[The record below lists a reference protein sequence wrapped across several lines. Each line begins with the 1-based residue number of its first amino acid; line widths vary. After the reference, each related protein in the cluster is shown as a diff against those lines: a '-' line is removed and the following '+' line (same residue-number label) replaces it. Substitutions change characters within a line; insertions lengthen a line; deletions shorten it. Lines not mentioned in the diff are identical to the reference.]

1 VRNYPALEVRFAT
14 PADDDRLALLVAD
27 LDDFQPT
34 AVHDNDE
41 PVRVFFA
48 SGASRDAALAH
59 LRHRE
64 DLTATAVD
72 VPHEDWAARSQAA
85 LTPIVIGRLT
95 VAPPWTVTDDLRAS
109 APGPV
114 ILIQPSMGFGTGHHA
129 STRLCL
135 RLLQEMALSG
145 KSVVDVGTGSGVLA
159 IAASLLGAAAVAG
172 VDFDRDA
179 LTNARENLELNSP
192 AARVDFREHD
202 LSSGPGDLAG
212 AFDLVV
218 ANLTGGLIC
227 RRGDALA
234 ALARP
239 GASLI
244 ASGFQTH
251 ELQDVSA
258 ALREAGWT
266 CTSHLTEQD
275 WVGARYEMTP
285 TSPSASTES

>member
-1 VRNYPALEVRFAT
+1 MRNYPALELRFQT
-14 PADDDRLALLVAD
+14 PADEDSLGLVVAD
-27 LDDFQPT
+27 LDEFQPS

-41 PVRVFFA
+41 PVRVFF
-48 SGASRDAALAH
+48 SSSASRDAALAH
-59 LRHRE
+59 LRGRH

-72 VPHEDWAARSQAA
+72 VPDEDWAARSQAA
-85 LTPIVIGRLT
+85 LTPIVIGTLT
-95 VAPPWTVTDDLRAS
+95 VAPPWTVTDDVRRS

-135 RLLQEMALSG
+135 RLLQEMRLAG

-159 IAASLLGAAAVAG
+159 IAASVLGAAAVAG
-172 VDFDRDA
+172 VDCDPDA

-202 LSSGPGDLAG
+202 LASDPGGFSG
-212 AFDLVV
+212 AFDVV
-218 ANLTGGLIC
+218 LANLTGGLLC
-227 RRGDALA
+227 RSGDALA

-244 ASGFQTH
+244 ASGFQMH
-251 ELQDVSA
+251 ELEAVAA
-258 ALREAGWT
+258 ALRAAGWT
-266 CTSHLTEQD
+266 RVSHLTEQD
-275 WVGARYEMTP
+275 WVGASF
-285 TSPSASTES
+285 TSPTWSRAS

>member
-1 VRNYPALEVRFAT
+1 LRDYPALEIRFIT
-14 PADDDRLALLVAD
+14 PADEERLALLLAE

-48 SGASRDAALAH
+48 SSASRDAAIVH
-59 LRHRE
+59 LRDRE

-72 VPHEDWAARSQAA
+72 VPDEDWAARSQAA
-85 LTPIVIGRLT
+85 LTPVVIGNVT
-95 VAPPWTVTDDLRAS
+95 VAPPWTVTADMRAS

-135 RLLQEMALSG
+135 RLLQEMPIAG

-159 IAASLLGAAAVAG
+159 IAASILGAAAVAG
-172 VDFDRDA
+172 VDFDPDA
-179 LTNARENLELNSP
+179 LTNARENLELNAP

-202 LSSGPGDLAG
+202 LSSGPGALSG
-212 AFDLVV
+212 AFDLVL
-218 ANLTGGLIC
+218 ANLTGGLLC
-227 RRGDALA
+227 RSGDALA
-234 ALARP
+234 VFARP

-244 ASGFQTH
+244 ASGFQLH
-251 ELQDVSA
+251 ELDEVTA
-258 ALREAGWT
+258 ALGRAGWNRN
-266 CTSHLTEQD
+266 SHLTEQD
-275 WVGARYEMTP
+275 WVGARF
-285 TSPSASTES
+285 TSPSGSRAS

>member
-1 VRNYPALEVRFAT
+1 VRTYPALELRFQT
-14 PADDDRLALLVAD
+14 PADEEHLALLLAE

-41 PVRVFFA
+41 PVRVFF
-48 SGASRDAALAH
+48 STSASRDAALAH
-59 LRHRE
+59 LRSRH

-72 VPHEDWAARSQAA
+72 VPDEDWAARSQAA
-85 LTPIVIGRLT
+85 LTPIVVGTLT
-95 VAPPWTVTDDLRAS
+95 IAPPWTATDAMRAS

-135 RLLQEMALSG
+135 RLLQEMPLAG
-145 KSVVDVGTGSGVLA
+145 KSVVDIGTGSGVLA
-159 IAASLLGAAAVAG
+159 IAASMLGAAAATG
-172 VDFDRDA
+172 IDFDPDA

-202 LSSGPGDLAG
+202 LSSGPGTLSG
-212 AFDLVV
+212 AFDLVL
-218 ANLTGGLIC
+218 ANLTGGLLC
-227 RRGDALA
+227 RSGDALA

-244 ASGFQTH
+244 ASGFQLH
-251 ELQDVSA
+251 EMDDVTA
-258 ALREAGWT
+258 ALRASGWT
-266 CTSHLTEQD
+266 RTSHLTEQD
-275 WVGARYEMTP
+275 WVGAQFANGR
-285 TSPSASTES
+285 